1 MYKPLRWTMIVV
13 LFLLGACQPAEPTPV
28 PISKFTDP
36 DPELMKAVRYAQD
49 TMYIFRAAFLSP
61 KPSYQF
67 MSVKVRFQSGY
78 GTEDMWTEPIE
89 IMTDSFVVRM
99 IEGVALEMGAHPNS
113 YVEVPAEE
121 VIDWMILQ
129 TDGTV
134 QGGYTLRIFYDSL
147 SPEEQEQYRQNTGY
161 LRFE

>member
-1 MYKPLRWTMIVV
+1 MYKHLRWNLIA
-13 LFLLGACQPAEPTPV
+13 LLLLLVACQPAEPTPV
-28 PISKFTDP
+28 PISKFSDP
-36 DPELMKAVRYAQD
+36 DPELTKAVRTAQD
-49 TMYIFRAAFLSP
+49 TMYIFRRAFLSP

-67 MSVKVRFQSGY
+67 MSVKVRFQSRH

-89 IMTDSFVVRM
+89 IIDNTFLVRM
-99 IEGVALEMGAHPNS
+99 IEGVALEMKSHPDR
-113 YVEVPAEE
+113 YVEVPADE

>member
-1 MYKPLRWTMIVV
+1 MYKHLRWTMIAV
-13 LFLLGACQPAEPTPV
+13 LFLVVACQPAEPTPV
-28 PISKFTDP
+28 SISTFTDA
-36 DPELMKAVRYAQD
+36 DPELMKAVRQAQD
-49 TMYIFRAAFLSP
+49 TMYIFRRAFLSP
-61 KPSYQF
+61 KPNYQF
-67 MSVKVRFQSGY
+67 MSVKVRFESRQ

-89 IMTDSFVVRM
+89 IIDNTFLVRM
-99 IEGVALEMGAHPNS
+99 IEGVALELKAHPDR
-113 YVEVPAEE
+113 YVEVRDED